1 MCSSSYYAVS
11 SPRKRCPESWQDV
24 ILLQLG
30 NWLLVEQVCS
40 VEIFCFRFTSP
51 YLSYADYI
59 LYAGF
64 CSFLYSAEK
73 VWDLFCFIFRNW
85 TFCCHCIRFG
95 FALLEFVLD
104 LQFMKSVR
112 FEVLTAVL
120 LKNEVLGGV
129 MLCRANSWPMF
140 WRIFVPSSSGSCSSR
155 SLPYVSGTP
164 FFVAN
169 TLCYSECR
177 DSLSALRGAIVAD
190 CLGFLH
196 VPKTHAGVWL

>member
-1 MCSSSYYAVS
+1 MPCRHQGNGAQ
-11 SPRKRCPESWQDV
+11 SWQDV

-51 YLSYADYI
+51 YLSYADNI

-64 CSFLYSAEK
+64 CPFLYSAKK
-73 VWDLFCFIFRNW
+73 VCDLFCFIFHKW
-85 TFCCHCIRFG
+85 MFCCHWIRFS
-95 FALLEFVLD
+95 FALLEFGLD
-104 LQFMKSVR
+104 LHFIKSVR

-120 LKNEVLGGV
+120 VKSEVLSGV
-129 MLCRANSWPMF
+129 MQCRANSWPMF

-177 DSLSALRGAIVAD
+177 CSLSALRAAIVAD

-196 VPKTHAGVWL
+196 FPKTHAGVGR